1 VTVINSDNVA
11 AVTIDDKCDWDFFM
25 MRLRIHDLI
34 DQINRDNPQ
43 AVPLHI
49 RDVAAEL
56 GLVRSTLGNVT
67 SFTGQRATNTRIV
80 EALIRYFS
88 ARIPNF
94 DFRDLF
100 EFRPP
105 IGQEEGFTAEVLY
118 PALGER
124 RQADPGP

>member
-1 VTVINSDNVA
+1 
-11 AVTIDDKCDWDFFM
+11 
-25 MRLRIHDLI
+25 MRLRIQDLI
-34 DQINRDNPQ
+34 DRINAANPQ

-49 RDVAAEL
+49 RDVAAAL
-56 GLVRSTLGNVT
+56 GLVRSTLANVT

-88 ARIPNF
+88 ARIPRF

-100 EFRPP
+100 DFRPP
-105 IGQEEGFTAEVLY
+105 IGEEEGYTAEILY

-124 RQADPGP
+124 RQADDGPQEPDARRRRGRR